1 MEIEITLQEAIEMYP
16 TAHDVLKTKLE
27 ATFGKKVL
35 VDVYERLANAT
46 LQDFYEEADR
56 PQITSIHDLPEDLH
70 EFFLEYYNGI
80 VICEAVNQ
88 GQSLSYLD
96 TSQRKYQAWF
106 KLLPSGGV
114 VFFDAYFNVASA
126 ASGDASRLSAIS
138 AKAAETLGKNP
149 ACQKVFQ
156 NIMNK

>member
-1 MEIEITLQEAIEMYP
+1 MEIEITLKEAIALFP
-16 TAHDVLKTKLE
+16 TASNTFKNKLE

-35 VDVYERLANAT
+35 VDVYERLKDAT
-46 LQDFYEEADR
+46 LEEFYEEAGR

-88 GQSLSYLD
+88 GQRLSYLD
-96 TSQRKYQAWF
+96 TNQRKYQAWF

-114 VFFDAYFNVASA
+114 AFNVTCYADTIA
-126 ASGDASRLSAIS
+126 YSGDASRLSAIS